1 MDTQNQTFVLRIN
14 LERVFHFVFF
24 FCFGKVLKGFD
35 EEPSLKLQNGQ
46 VACKSRQVFKMGRP
60 LTKIN

>member
-46 VACKSRQVFKMGRP
+46 VTRKNRLVFEMGRS
-60 LTKIN
+60 LVKID